1 MYKHRGLK
9 ITRTFNINKKKD
21 PSSKGLLVKISLF
34 SLGIYFKETTI
45 QSTRVDFVNRARKP
59 LIGGNLNLKWNIFVR
74 KLQRSVNPSK
84 KREISWAAKI
94 R

>member
-9 ITRTFNINKKKD
+9 ITRTFNINKKKTHLQKAYW
-21 PSSKGLLVKISLF
+21 SKYR
-34 SLGIYFKETTI
+34 YFHWEFILRKQ
-45 QSTRVDFVNRARKP
+45 QSKRTRVDFVNRARKP

-84 KREISWAAKI
+84 KREITSSKI

>member
-21 PSSKGLLVKISLF
+21 PSSKGLLVKISIF
-34 SLGIYFKETTI
+34 IGNLGLRKQ
-45 QSTRVDFVNRARKP
+45 QSKRTRVDFVNRARKP

-84 KREISWAAKI
+84 KREISWAKI